1 MIMEYSMP
9 HAFNLQYYVS
19 LPRIQIVTWK
29 FETIFDKVSWMCL
42 LTFHYVEQ
50 QSEMNF
56 HLRVGSEEVRCTC
69 LITVHL
75 SLKDWVILGRV

>member
-9 HAFNLQYYVS
+9 HAFNFQSYVS
-19 LPRIQIVTWK
+19 LPRIQIFTWE
-29 FETIFDKVSWMCL
+29 FETIFDKSGMCL

-56 HLRVGSEEVRCTC
+56 HLRVGSEEVRSSC
-69 LITVHL
+69 LITMHL